1 MDCVAKD
8 TMHYMRRYIKECG
21 MSNKEW
27 MFTAKTNKTR

>member
-8 TMHYMRRYIKECG
+8 TSTIRDDILRS

-27 MFTAKTNKTR
+27 MFTAKTNKT